1 MLLQHTEAKLGHL
14 RYHNKTIER
23 LFYNQPKYR
32 LENILAMITSW
43 RTCSICEKYEASVSM
58 ADLNGELSWERR
70 EKYLT
75 QSVSNLIPAILDPL
89 FLVCSPFP
97 NANKQFH
104 TQIGKMFQK
113 QCFQMFPQPNNERS
127 KHIYFRLSKPLF
139 GHERL
144 KYWVLWGRYN
154 KISMQCLYKSW
165 LANPGLTPGS
175 ELMHSKDL
183 GMCLAAEK
191 ENLAEN

>member
-14 RYHNKTIER
+14 QYHNKTIER

-75 QSVSNLIPAILDPL
+75 QSVSNLIPAIPDPL

-97 NANKQFH
+97 NANKQFQ
-104 TQIGKMFQK
+104 TQIRHNCFRHKSKQSLFWMCVFLRTDQLFQCWWVVFGQSQKHVSKCKGFSSSHHVLFWWVSAFKSKGKH
-113 QCFQMFPQPNNERS
+113 CPPEV
-127 KHIYFRLSKPLF
+127 HYFSP
-139 GHERL
+139 
-144 KYWVLWGRYN
+144 
-154 KISMQCLYKSW
+154 KSE
-165 LANPGLTPGS
+165 GT
-175 ELMHSKDL
+175 
-183 GMCLAAEK
+183 
-191 ENLAEN
+191 

>member
-1 MLLQHTEAKLGHL
+1 MAKSPLKRETKFMLKCFNSNFHFFHPVVISLNIAKGIVKFLCLLCFICSHSLLVLLQHTEAKLGHL

-43 RTCSICEKYEASVSM
+43 RTCSICETCEASVSM

-75 QSVSNLIPAILDPL
+75 QSVSNLIPAIPDPL

-104 TQIGKMFQK
+104 TQIGQNVSETMFS
-113 QCFQMFPQPNNERS
+113 NVS
-127 KHIYFRLSKPLF
+127 S
-139 GHERL
+139 
-144 KYWVLWGRYN
+144 
-154 KISMQCLYKSW
+154 
-165 LANPGLTPGS
+165 T
-175 ELMHSKDL
+175 
-183 GMCLAAEK
+183 
-191 ENLAEN
+191 